1 MHQCICSHDFNFFKT
16 HYRFYISKVVITAKQ
31 SLISKA
37 SNFIH
42 SYAIKTKKHNLKLFA
57 GIMDEIKK
65 KTKSILIP
73 YSLKVLSFQLII
85 DCAIHVP
92 FIFIFL
98 REANENKTTMDLFCD
113 IFAILSSK
121 ILIFE
126 LVSLDSGNLYLI
138 IDICKVATN

>member
-1 MHQCICSHDFNFFKT
+1 
-16 HYRFYISKVVITAKQ
+16 
-31 SLISKA
+31 
-37 SNFIH
+37 
-42 SYAIKTKKHNLKLFA
+42 
-57 GIMDEIKK
+57 MDEIKK

-73 YSLKVLSFQLII
+73 YSLKVLSSQLII
-85 DCAIHVP
+85 GCAIHVT

-121 ILIFE
+121 ILIFVILHHFWFFLQ